1 MASSLSS
8 GVGYLLESF
17 WFICLKIAQYLV
29 VNFVV
34 FRGVELQ
41 AFYSAETSSAG
52 WGWRTGAMEL
62 KEKKV
67 NIKQDTET
75 FILSKGGNWGTQGL
89 RDQKHRL
96 KKRHCFYCV
105 F

>member
-1 MASSLSS
+1 
-8 GVGYLLESF
+8 
-17 WFICLKIAQYLV
+17 LV

-67 NIKQDTET
+67 NIQQDTKT
-75 FILSKGGNWGTQGL
+75 FILSKGGNRGTQCL
-89 RDQKHRL
+89 RDKEPCL
-96 KKRHCFYCV
+96 KKPHCFYCALKDYIK
-105 F
+105 